1 MNPAQPKY
9 QSLPPQLSAELA
21 RQLDGLRYGTIELT
35 VHDGRIVQIERREK
49 IRLPDDGRQTR

>member
-1 MNPAQPKY
+1 MNPEQPKY
-9 QSLPPQLSAELA
+9 QALPRQISVELV

-49 IRLPDDGRQTR
+49 IRLRDEVTSA

>member
-1 MNPAQPKY
+1 MNPEQTKY
-9 QSLPPQLSAELA
+9 QALPRQVSAELA

-49 IRLPDDGRQTR
+49 IRLRDDVTSAG

>member
-1 MNPAQPKY
+1 MNSAQLKC
-9 QSLPPQLSAELA
+9 QSLPTQLSAELA

-49 IRLPDDGRQTR
+49 FRLPDDGKQTR

>member
-1 MNPAQPKY
+1 MNPEQPKY
-9 QSLPPQLSAELA
+9 QALPRQVLAELA

-49 IRLPDDGRQTR
+49 IRLRDDVTSAG

>member
-1 MNPAQPKY
+1 MNPEQSKY
-9 QSLPPQLSAELA
+9 QALPRQVSAELV

-49 IRLPDDGRQTR
+49 IRLRDDVTSAG

>member
-1 MNPAQPKY
+1 MNPAQLKC
-9 QSLPPQLSAELA
+9 QSLPTQVSAELA

-49 IRLPDDGRQTR
+49 IRLPDDAKQTR